1 MATTII
7 NEMFNFNFAC
17 MSMIE
22 KKICLRLMACLLVC
36 LFGWNGAV
44 AQKKKVEL
52 IYCRIYV
59 MMNEPMALAIDESG
73 GLVAKAIDDTD
84 INQIWAFPAIVDPY
98 FVLYNATGNKAL
110 CFENGTVK
118 LVDVASRKRKD
129 FLWTWKGRQISAK
142 KDPSYVMAITPQGRL
157 TAVQQSASTDV
168 LTEFLI
174 KPLSSAVIE
183 QLMPKSETEAL
194 VGKTKEVKSQERVT
208 KSTMAIGQDYAGDAK
223 GGNGGFNIDD
233 LKVDQRAG
241 GTPVRR
247 LEEEVVENSIV
258 EVPAS
263 YPGGEAALLK
273 FVSENLI
280 YPIEA
285 RNAGVQGTVV
295 LRFIIEKDGSI
306 GQIVVR
312 KSLSKECD
320 QAAAQVVR
328 KLKRFTPA
336 EQQGH
341 KLKVWYILPV
351 RFSIQ

>member
-1 MATTII
+1 MTYVIKE
-7 NEMFNFNFAC
+7 EMFYFNFDC
-17 MSMIE
+17 MKMIE
-22 KKICLRLMACLLVC
+22 RKIGFRLMACLLVC
-36 LFGWNGAV
+36 LFGWNGVV
-44 AQKKKVEL
+44 AQNKKVQQ
-52 IYCRIYV
+52 IYCRICV

-84 INQIWAFPAIVDPY
+84 INQVWASPAIVGPY

-110 CFENGTVK
+110 CFENGSVK
-118 LVDVASRKRKD
+118 LADVASRKRKD
-129 FLWTWKGRQISAK
+129 FLWTRKDRQFRAMQ
-142 KDPSYVMAITPQGRL
+142 DPSYVMAMTPQGRL

-174 KPLSSAVIE
+174 DPLSPDLIE
-183 QLMPKSETEAL
+183 PL
-194 VGKTKEVKSQERVT
+194 VGKTKDVKSQERVT
-208 KSTMAIGQDYAGDAK
+208 KSSMAIAAQDYAGAV
-223 GGNGGFNIDD
+223 NIDE

-247 LEEEVVENSIV
+247 LEEEVVDNSIV

-263 YPGGEAALLK
+263 YPGGEAAVLK

-285 RNAGVQGTVV
+285 RNAGLQGTVV

-320 QAAAQVVR
+320 QAAAQVVS

-341 KLKVWYILPV
+341 KMKVWYTLPI

>member
-1 MATTII
+1 MTYVII
-7 NEMFNFNFAC
+7 EELFNFNFDC
-17 MSMIE
+17 MAMIG
-22 KKICLRLMACLLVC
+22 KKICFRLMACLLVC

-44 AQKKKVEL
+44 AQNKKVQQ
-52 IYCRIYV
+52 IYCRICV
-59 MMNEPMALAIDESG
+59 MMNEPMALAIEENG
-73 GLVAKAIDDTD
+73 GVVAKAIDDTD
-84 INQIWAFPAIVDPY
+84 INQVWAFPAIVGPY

-110 CFENGTVK
+110 CFENGSVK
-118 LVDVASRKRKD
+118 LADVASRKRKD
-129 FLWTWKGRQISAK
+129 FLWTRKDRQFRAMQ
-142 KDPSYVMAITPQGRL
+142 DPSYVMAITTQGRL

-174 KPLSSAVIE
+174 DPLSPDLIE
-183 QLMPKSETEAL
+183 SL
-194 VGKTKEVKSQERVT
+194 VGKTKDVKSQERVT
-208 KSTMAIGQDYAGDAK
+208 KSSMAIASRDYAGAV
-223 GGNGGFNIDD
+223 NIDE

-247 LEEEVVENSIV
+247 LEEEIVDNSIV

-263 YPGGEAALLK
+263 YPGGDAAVLK

-285 RNAGVQGTVV
+285 RNAGLQGTVV

-306 GQIVVR
+306 SQIVVR

-320 QAAAQVVR
+320 QAAAQVVS

-341 KLKVWYILPV
+341 KMKVWYTLPI

>member
-1 MATTII
+1 MTYVII
-7 NEMFNFNFAC
+7 EELFNFNFDC
-17 MSMIE
+17 MAMIG
-22 KKICLRLMACLLVC
+22 KKICFRLMACLLVC
-36 LFGWNGAV
+36 LFGWNGVV
-44 AQKKKVEL
+44 AQNKKVQQM
-52 IYCRIYV
+52 YCRICV
-59 MMNEPMALAIDESG
+59 MMNEPMALAIEENG
-73 GLVAKAIDDTD
+73 GVVAKAIDDTD
-84 INQIWAFPAIVDPY
+84 INQVWAFPAIVGPY

-110 CFENGTVK
+110 CFENSSVK
-118 LVDVASRKRKD
+118 LADVASRKRKD
-129 FLWTWKGRQISAK
+129 FLWTRKDRQFRAMQ
-142 KDPSYVMAITPQGRL
+142 DPSYVMAITPQGRL

-174 KPLSSAVIE
+174 DPLSPDLIE
-183 QLMPKSETEAL
+183 PLIPKSETEAL
-194 VGKTKEVKSQERVT
+194 VGKTKDVKSQERVT
-208 KSTMAIGQDYAGDAK
+208 KSSMAIASRDYAGAVY
-223 GGNGGFNIDD
+223 IDE

-247 LEEEVVENSIV
+247 LEEEVVDNSIV

-263 YPGGEAALLK
+263 YPGGDAAVLK

-285 RNAGVQGTVV
+285 RNAGLQGTVV

-320 QAAAQVVR
+320 QAAAQVVS

-341 KLKVWYILPV
+341 KMKVWYTLPI

>member
-1 MATTII
+1 MTYVII
-7 NEMFNFNFAC
+7 EEMFYFNFDC
-17 MSMIE
+17 MKMIE
-22 KKICLRLMACLLVC
+22 RKICFRLMACLLV
-36 LFGWNGAV
+36 WNGAV
-44 AQKKKVEL
+44 AQNKKVPQ
-52 IYCRIYV
+52 IYCRICV

-84 INQIWAFPAIVDPY
+84 INQVWASPAIVGPY

-110 CFENGTVK
+110 CFENGSVK
-118 LVDVASRKRKD
+118 LADVASRKRKD
-129 FLWTWKGRQISAK
+129 FLWTRKDRQFRAMQ
-142 KDPSYVMAITPQGRL
+142 DPSYVMAITPQGRL

-174 KPLSSAVIE
+174 DPLSPDLIE
-183 QLMPKSETEAL
+183 PL
-194 VGKTKEVKSQERVT
+194 VGKTKDVKSQERVT
-208 KSTMAIGQDYAGDAK
+208 KSSMAIAAQDYAGAV
-223 GGNGGFNIDD
+223 NIDE

-247 LEEEVVENSIV
+247 LEEEVVDNSIV

-263 YPGGEAALLK
+263 YPGGDAAVLK

-285 RNAGVQGTVV
+285 RNAGLQGTVV

-320 QAAAQVVR
+320 QAAAQVVS

-341 KLKVWYILPV
+341 KMKVWYTLPI

>member
-1 MATTII
+1 MATII
-7 NEMFNFNFAC
+7 ISEMLNFNFAC
-17 MSMIE
+17 MAMIG
-22 KKICLRLMACLLVC
+22 KKIGFRLMACLLVC
-36 LFGWNGAV
+36 LFGWNGVV
-44 AQKKKVEL
+44 AQNKKVQQM
-52 IYCRIYV
+52 YCRICV
-59 MMNEPMALAIDESG
+59 MMNEPMALAIEENG
-73 GLVAKAIDDTD
+73 GVVAKAIDDTD
-84 INQIWAFPAIVDPY
+84 INQVWAFPVIVGPY

-110 CFENGTVK
+110 CFENGSVK
-118 LVDVASRKRKD
+118 LADVASRKRKD
-129 FLWTWKGRQISAK
+129 FLWTRKDRQFRAMQ
-142 KDPSYVMAITPQGRL
+142 DPSYVMAITPQRRL

-174 KPLSSAVIE
+174 DPLSSDLIE
-183 QLMPKSETEAL
+183 PL
-194 VGKTKEVKSQERVT
+194 VGKTKDVKSQERVT
-208 KSTMAIGQDYAGDAK
+208 KSSMAIAAQDYAGAAT
-223 GGNGGFNIDD
+223 GGVNIDE

-247 LEEEVVENSIV
+247 LEEEIVDNSIV

-263 YPGGEAALLK
+263 YLGGDAAVLK

-285 RNAGVQGTVV
+285 RNAGLQGTVV

-320 QAAAQVVR
+320 QAAAQVVS

-341 KLKVWYILPV
+341 KMKVWYTLPI

>member
-1 MATTII
+1 MATII
-7 NEMFNFNFAC
+7 ISEMFNFNFAC

-22 KKICLRLMACLLVC
+22 RKIGFRLMACLLVC

-44 AQKKKVEL
+44 AQNKQVQQ
-52 IYCRIYV
+52 IYCRICV

-84 INQIWAFPAIVDPY
+84 INQVWAFPAIVGPY

-110 CFENGTVK
+110 CFENGSVK
-118 LVDVASRKRKD
+118 LADVASRKRKD
-129 FLWTWKGRQISAK
+129 FLWTRKDRQFRAMQ
-142 KDPSYVMAITPQGRL
+142 DPSYVMAITPQGRL

-174 KPLSSAVIE
+174 DPLSPDLIE
-183 QLMPKSETEAL
+183 PLIPKSETEAL
-194 VGKTKEVKSQERVT
+194 VGKTKDVKSQERVT
-208 KSTMAIGQDYAGDAK
+208 KSSMAIASRDYAGAV
-223 GGNGGFNIDD
+223 NIDE

-241 GTPVRR
+241 ATPVRR
-247 LEEEVVENSIV
+247 LEEEVVDNSIV

-263 YPGGEAALLK
+263 YPGGDAAVLK

-285 RNAGVQGTVV
+285 RNAGLQGTVV

-320 QAAAQVVR
+320 QAAAQVIS

-341 KLKVWYILPV
+341 KMKVWYTLPI

>member
-1 MATTII
+1 MASII
-7 NEMFNFNFAC
+7 ISEMFNFNFDC
-17 MSMIE
+17 MKMIE
-22 KKICLRLMACLLVC
+22 RKIGFRLMACLLVC

-44 AQKKKVEL
+44 AQNKKVQQ
-52 IYCRIYV
+52 IYCRICV
-59 MMNEPMALAIDESG
+59 MMNEPMALAIEENG
-73 GLVAKAIDDTD
+73 GVVAKAIDDTD
-84 INQIWAFPAIVDPY
+84 INQVWAFPAIVGPY

-110 CFENGTVK
+110 CFENGSVK
-118 LVDVASRKRKD
+118 LADVASRKRKD
-129 FLWTWKGRQISAK
+129 FLWTRKDRQFRAMQ
-142 KDPSYVMAITPQGRL
+142 DPSYVMAITPQGRL

-174 KPLSSAVIE
+174 DPLSPDLIE
-183 QLMPKSETEAL
+183 PL
-194 VGKTKEVKSQERVT
+194 VGKTKDVKSQERVT
-208 KSTMAIGQDYAGDAK
+208 KSSMAIASRDYAGAV
-223 GGNGGFNIDD
+223 NIDE

-247 LEEEVVENSIV
+247 LEEEVVDNSIV

-263 YPGGEAALLK
+263 YPGGDAAVLK

-285 RNAGVQGTVV
+285 RNAGLQGTVV

-320 QAAAQVVR
+320 QAAAQVVS

-341 KLKVWYILPV
+341 KMKVWYTLPI

>member
-1 MATTII
+1 MTYVII
-7 NEMFNFNFAC
+7 EEMFNFNFDC
-17 MSMIE
+17 MKMIE
-22 KKICLRLMACLLVC
+22 RKIGFRLMACLLVC

-44 AQKKKVEL
+44 AQNKQVQQ
-52 IYCRIYV
+52 IYCRICV

-84 INQIWAFPAIVDPY
+84 INQVWAFPAIVGPY

-110 CFENGTVK
+110 CFENGSVK
-118 LVDVASRKRKD
+118 LADVASRKRKD
-129 FLWTWKGRQISAK
+129 FLWTRKDRQFRAMQ
-142 KDPSYVMAITPQGRL
+142 DPSYVMAITPQGRL

-174 KPLSSAVIE
+174 DPLSPDLIE
-183 QLMPKSETEAL
+183 PLIPKSETEAL
-194 VGKTKEVKSQERVT
+194 VGKTKDVKSQERVT
-208 KSTMAIGQDYAGDAK
+208 KSSMAIASRDYAGAV
-223 GGNGGFNIDD
+223 NIDE

-241 GTPVRR
+241 ATPVRR
-247 LEEEVVENSIV
+247 LEEEVVDNSIV

-263 YPGGEAALLK
+263 YPGGDAAVLK

-285 RNAGVQGTVV
+285 RNAGLQGTVV

-320 QAAAQVVR
+320 QAAAQVVS

-341 KLKVWYILPV
+341 KMKVWYTLPI

>member
-1 MATTII
+1 MTYVII
-7 NEMFNFNFAC
+7 EEMLNFNFDC
-17 MSMIE
+17 MKMIE
-22 KKICLRLMACLLVC
+22 RKIGFRLMACLLVC

-44 AQKKKVEL
+44 AQNKKVQQM
-52 IYCRIYV
+52 YCRICV
-59 MMNEPMALAIDESG
+59 MMKEPMALTIEENG
-73 GLVAKAIDDTD
+73 GVVAKAIDDTD
-84 INQIWAFPAIVDPY
+84 INQVWAFPAIVGPY

-110 CFENGTVK
+110 CFENGSVK
-118 LVDVASRKRKD
+118 LADVASRKRKD
-129 FLWTWKGRQISAK
+129 FLWTRKDRQFRAMQ
-142 KDPSYVMAITPQGRL
+142 DPSYVMAITPQGRL

-174 KPLSSAVIE
+174 DPLSPDLIE
-183 QLMPKSETEAL
+183 PLIPKSQTEAL
-194 VGKTKEVKSQERVT
+194 VGKTKDVKRQERVT
-208 KSTMAIGQDYAGDAK
+208 KSSMAIAAQDYAGAV
-223 GGNGGFNIDD
+223 NIDE

-247 LEEEVVENSIV
+247 LEEEIVDNSIV

-263 YPGGEAALLK
+263 YPGGDAAVLK

-285 RNAGVQGTVV
+285 RNAGLQGTVV

-320 QAAAQVVR
+320 QAAAQVVS

-341 KLKVWYILPV
+341 KMKVWYTLPI

>member
-1 MATTII
+1 MASII
-7 NEMFNFNFAC
+7 ISEMFNFNFDC
-17 MSMIE
+17 MKMIE
-22 KKICLRLMACLLVC
+22 RKIGFRLMACLLVC

-44 AQKKKVEL
+44 AQNKKVQQ
-52 IYCRIYV
+52 IYCRICV

-84 INQIWAFPAIVDPY
+84 INQVWAFPAIVGPY

-110 CFENGTVK
+110 CFENGSVK
-118 LVDVASRKRKD
+118 LADVASRKRKD
-129 FLWTWKGRQISAK
+129 FLWTRKDRQFRAMQ
-142 KDPSYVMAITPQGRL
+142 DPSYVMAITPQGRL

-174 KPLSSAVIE
+174 DPLSPDLIE
-183 QLMPKSETEAL
+183 PL
-194 VGKTKEVKSQERVT
+194 VGKTKDVKSQERVT
-208 KSTMAIGQDYAGDAK
+208 KSSMAIAAQDYAGAV
-223 GGNGGFNIDD
+223 NIDE

-247 LEEEVVENSIV
+247 LEEEVVDNSIV

-263 YPGGEAALLK
+263 YPGGDAAVLK

-285 RNAGVQGTVV
+285 RNAGLQGTVV

-312 KSLSKECD
+312 KRLSKECD
-320 QAAAQVVR
+320 QAAAQVVS

-341 KLKVWYILPV
+341 KMKVWYTLPI

>member
-1 MATTII
+1 
-7 NEMFNFNFAC
+7 
-17 MSMIE
+17 
-22 KKICLRLMACLLVC
+22 MACLLVC

-44 AQKKKVEL
+44 AQNKKVQQM
-52 IYCRIYV
+52 YCRICV
-59 MMNEPMALAIDESG
+59 MMNEPMALTIDESG

-84 INQIWAFPAIVDPY
+84 INQVWAFPAIVGPY

-110 CFENGTVK
+110 CFENGSVK
-118 LVDVASRKRKD
+118 LADVASRKRKD
-129 FLWTWKGRQISAK
+129 FLWTRKDRQFRAMQ
-142 KDPSYVMAITPQGRL
+142 DPSYVMAMTPQGRL

-174 KPLSSAVIE
+174 DPLSPDLIE
-183 QLMPKSETEAL
+183 SL
-194 VGKTKEVKSQERVT
+194 VGKTKDVKSQVRVT
-208 KSTMAIGQDYAGDAK
+208 KSSMAIAAQDYAGAV
-223 GGNGGFNIDD
+223 NIDE

-247 LEEEVVENSIV
+247 LEEEVVDNSIV

-263 YPGGEAALLK
+263 YPGGDAAVLK

-285 RNAGVQGTVV
+285 RNAGLQGTVV

-320 QAAAQVVR
+320 QAAAQVVS
-328 KLKRFTPA
+328 KPKRFTPA

-341 KLKVWYILPV
+341 KMKVWYTLPI

>member
-1 MATTII
+1 MTYVII
-7 NEMFNFNFAC
+7 EELFNFNYAC
-17 MSMIE
+17 MAMIG
-22 KKICLRLMACLLVC
+22 KKICFRLMACLLVC

-44 AQKKKVEL
+44 AQNKKVQQ
-52 IYCRIYV
+52 IYCRICV
-59 MMNEPMALAIDESG
+59 MMNEPMALAIEENG
-73 GLVAKAIDDTD
+73 GVVAKAIDDTD
-84 INQIWAFPAIVDPY
+84 INQVWAFPAIVGPY

-110 CFENGTVK
+110 CFENGSVK
-118 LVDVASRKRKD
+118 LADVASRKRTD
-129 FLWTWKGRQISAK
+129 FLWTRKDRQFRAMQ
-142 KDPSYVMAITPQGRL
+142 DPSYVMAITPQGRL

-174 KPLSSAVIE
+174 DPLSPDLIE
-183 QLMPKSETEAL
+183 SL
-194 VGKTKEVKSQERVT
+194 VGKTKDVKSQERVT
-208 KSTMAIGQDYAGDAK
+208 KSSMAIASRDYAGAV
-223 GGNGGFNIDD
+223 NIDE

-247 LEEEVVENSIV
+247 LEEEVVDNSIV

-263 YPGGEAALLK
+263 YPGGDAAVLK

-285 RNAGVQGTVV
+285 RNAGLQGTVV

-320 QAAAQVVR
+320 QAAAQVVS

-341 KLKVWYILPV
+341 KVKVWYTLPI

>member
-1 MATTII
+1 
-7 NEMFNFNFAC
+7 
-17 MSMIE
+17 
-22 KKICLRLMACLLVC
+22 
-36 LFGWNGAV
+36 
-44 AQKKKVEL
+44 
-52 IYCRIYV
+52 
-59 MMNEPMALAIDESG
+59 
-73 GLVAKAIDDTD
+73 AIDDTD
-84 INQIWAFPAIVDPY
+84 INQVWAFPAIVGPY

-110 CFENGTVK
+110 CFENGSVK
-118 LVDVASRKRKD
+118 LADVASRQRKD
-129 FLWTWKGRQISAK
+129 FLWTRKDRQFRAMQ
-142 KDPSYVMAITPQGRL
+142 DPSYVMAITTQGRL

-174 KPLSSAVIE
+174 DPLSPDLIE
-183 QLMPKSETEAL
+183 PL
-194 VGKTKEVKSQERVT
+194 VGKTKDVKSQERVT
-208 KSTMAIGQDYAGDAK
+208 KSSMAIAAQDYAGAV
-223 GGNGGFNIDD
+223 NIDE

-247 LEEEVVENSIV
+247 LEEEIVDNSIV

-263 YPGGEAALLK
+263 YPGGDAAVLK

-285 RNAGVQGTVV
+285 RNAGLQGTVV

-320 QAAAQVVR
+320 QAAAQVVS

-341 KLKVWYILPV
+341 KMKVWYTLPI

>member
-1 MATTII
+1 MASII
-7 NEMFNFNFAC
+7 ISEMFNFNFNC
-17 MSMIE
+17 MKMIE
-22 KKICLRLMACLLVC
+22 RKIGFRLMAYLLVC

-44 AQKKKVEL
+44 AQNKKVPQ
-52 IYCRIYV
+52 IYYRICV
-59 MMNEPMALAIDESG
+59 MMKEPMALTIEENG
-73 GLVAKAIDDTD
+73 GVVAKAIDGTD
-84 INQIWAFPAIVDPY
+84 INQVWAFPAIVGPY

-110 CFENGTVK
+110 CFENGSVK
-118 LVDVASRKRKD
+118 LADVASRKRKV
-129 FLWTWKGRQISAK
+129 FLWTRKDRQFRAMQ
-142 KDPSYVMAITPQGRL
+142 DPSYVMAITPQGRL

-174 KPLSSAVIE
+174 DPLSSDLIE
-183 QLMPKSETEAL
+183 PLIPKSETEAL
-194 VGKTKEVKSQERVT
+194 VGKTKDVKSQERVT
-208 KSTMAIGQDYAGDAK
+208 KSSMAIASRDYAGAV
-223 GGNGGFNIDD
+223 NIDE

-247 LEEEVVENSIV
+247 LEEEVVDNSIV

-263 YPGGEAALLK
+263 YPGGDAAVLK

-285 RNAGVQGTVV
+285 RNAGLQGTVV

-320 QAAAQVVR
+320 QAAAQVVS

-341 KLKVWYILPV
+341 KMKVWYTLPI

>member
-1 MATTII
+1 MTYVII
-7 NEMFNFNFAC
+7 EEMFYFNFDC
-17 MSMIE
+17 MKMIE
-22 KKICLRLMACLLVC
+22 RKICFRLMACLLVC

-44 AQKKKVEL
+44 AQNKKVPQ
-52 IYCRIYV
+52 IYCRICV

-84 INQIWAFPAIVDPY
+84 INQVWASPAIVGPY

-110 CFENGTVK
+110 CFENGSVK
-118 LVDVASRKRKD
+118 LADVASRKRKD
-129 FLWTWKGRQISAK
+129 FLWTRKDRQFRAMQ
-142 KDPSYVMAITPQGRL
+142 DPSYVMAITPQGRL

-174 KPLSSAVIE
+174 DPLSPDLIE
-183 QLMPKSETEAL
+183 PL
-194 VGKTKEVKSQERVT
+194 VGKTKDVKSQERVT
-208 KSTMAIGQDYAGDAK
+208 KSSMAIAAQDYAGAV
-223 GGNGGFNIDD
+223 NIDE

-247 LEEEVVENSIV
+247 LEEEVVDNSIV

-263 YPGGEAALLK
+263 YPGGDAAVLK

-285 RNAGVQGTVV
+285 RNAGLQGTVV

-320 QAAAQVVR
+320 QAAAQVVS

-341 KLKVWYILPV
+341 KMKVWYTLPI